1 MFLRNLLLNEN
12 NELHNRNLH
21 ISGKINNK
29 KTDIQNEKANI
40 QNEKADIQNGKADI
54 QNEKADIENI
64 IKQKGSRFSTKT
76 VVYIYVLFDKFNF
89 DGIFGRSAVMDI
101 LDLKKT
107 RVSEL
112 IFELL
117 KSDIIESVLG
127 KGKGKYKFKK
137 C

>member
-29 KTDIQNEKANI
+29 KADI
-40 QNEKADIQNGKADI
+40 QNEKADIQNEKADI

-107 RVSEL
+107 RASEL
-112 IFELL
+112 ISELL

>member
-29 KTDIQNEKANI
+29 KT
-40 QNEKADIQNGKADI
+40 DI

-107 RVSEL
+107 RASEL